1 MRCIN
6 SGGKRR
12 NKKEKVL
19 HPLLWPKR
27 KQASAE
33 SYSHFLNVSLNI
45 LKAIHVRSNQL
56 DFPMRLDHVSY
67 VTSHDQLADT
77 VQRLGSRLGSTF
89 VDGGVHPR
97 FGTRNFTLPLHN
109 GQYIEVVCPLD
120 HPATEQT
127 PWGKAVSKKAQE
139 GGGWLTWVFAT
150 EDISQ
155 VEEKFGRSAI
165 EGHRTRPDGSDLKW
179 KQIGVNEIA
188 DSREL
193 PFFIQWLTADH
204 PSQDGKA
211 VAAIEKITISDS
223 DQLSDSWF
231 KTEILAGLNGTNLE
245 FIDPSTNDGES
256 GIVAVHLMTPSGI
269 VRLDWNTTLRG

>member
-1 MRCIN
+1 
-6 SGGKRR
+6 
-12 NKKEKVL
+12 
-19 HPLLWPKR
+19 
-27 KQASAE
+27 
-33 SYSHFLNVSLNI
+33 
-45 LKAIHVRSNQL
+45 
-56 DFPMRLDHVSY
+56 MRLDHVSY

-97 FGTRNFTLPLHN
+97 FGTRNFTMALQN

-127 PWGKAVSKKAQE
+127 PWGKAVSKKAQA

-150 EDISQ
+150 DDIAK
-155 VEEKFGRSAI
+155 VEEKFGRTAT

-179 KQIGVNEIA
+179 KQIGVNEIT

-193 PFFIQWLTADH
+193 PFFIQWLTSDH

-211 VAAIEKITISDS
+211 VASIEKITIADN
-223 DQLSDSWF
+223 DQLAESWF
-231 KTEILAGLNGTNLE
+231 KAEILAALDGTTIE
-245 FIDPSTNDGES
+245 WTDPSTNDGEN
-256 GIVAVHLMTPSGI
+256 GIVSVHLTTPTGT
-269 VRLDWNTTLRG
+269 VVLD